1 MSDHALPNLLLNN
14 FSGDYLLRLPAD
26 FYKSAK
32 LYLSIAEIKKIQ
44 KAYSVAYYAHEN
56 QKRRDGSNYITHP
69 VAVAKILL
77 NLKMDSDSI
86 CSALMHDVLED
97 CDVTKNDLKTLFG
110 LSVADIVD
118 GVSKLGK
125 LDITSRNER
134 DANNLQKM
142 MLAMSKDVRVVLVKI
157 CDRLHNMR
165 TIEHLPRY
173 KQIQKSK
180 ETIELY
186 GPLAIRIGMQD
197 IRAELEDLAFR
208 CIHPLRATM
217 LESAINKSS
226 GGRKK
231 IVTKIR
237 KELKKHLKSNGIE
250 RVGVKGR
257 EKNIYSIYRKI
268 KSKHKPFSE
277 ILDVYGFRILV
288 DSVDECYR
296 ALGIIHNYFS
306 PIENKFKD
314 YIAIPKTN
322 GYQALHTSLLALD
335 AFPIEVQIQTR
346 SMWATANM
354 GIAAHWSY
362 KTDDDAGIGTGLRA
376 SRWLSSLIDLQKK
389 SSNPTE
395 FADSLKKDLD
405 SEEVYLFSPKGD
417 IYALKA
423 GATPIDFA
431 YEVHT
436 GLGDSIVGCKVNRR
450 EAPLNVELESG
461 QTVEIITSS
470 KTVEADPAWL
480 NFVVTGKA
488 RSGIRARL
496 RNQKVSSARKAGKFM
511 LESELQRSG
520 KSLKDYRGSTLKR
533 VLDSIGVSSLNK
545 LLTELGSGK
554 RTGNIVAERFYSGL
568 KIRKDTD
575 AKKIKP
581 VFIHDN
587 HIEGVSVVFA
597 KCCHPVYKDPVIAH
611 SDTERGIV
619 IHHKRCKQVA
629 PFISKDPRY
638 IPGKWAVNTKTH
650 VYTAKINI
658 VTIDEMGVLADLVS
672 VFTKAGI
679 NIEQINT
686 KNIDST
692 FASFEM
698 EVDVEDLEELNNIM
712 LKIRSKKITTSCTR
726 LINEK

>member
-1 MSDHALPNLLLNN
+1 MSESVLPNHLIN
-14 FSGDYLLRLPAD
+14 FSDKSLLKLPSSL
-26 FYKSAK
+26 YKTCK
-32 LYLSIAEIKKIQ
+32 TYLSSEDIKKIQ
-44 KAYSVAYYAHEN
+44 KAYSFAFYAHMG
-56 QKRRDGSNYITHP
+56 QKRKDGSDYITHP
-69 VAVAKILL
+69 VAVTEILL
-77 NLKMDSDSI
+77 ELKMDCDSV

-97 CDVTKNDLKTLFG
+97 CNVQKSNLAKMFGDDV
-110 LSVADIVD
+110 AHIVD

-125 LDITSRNER
+125 IDHKNIAEKN
-134 DANNLQKM
+134 ANNLQKM
-142 MLAMSKDVRVVLVKI
+142 ALAMANDVRVILVKL

-165 TIEHLPRY
+165 TIEFVPRK

-180 ETIELY
+180 ETLDLY
-186 GPLAIRIGMQD
+186 GPLALRVGMQD
-197 IRAELEDLAFR
+197 MRAELEDRAFK
-208 CIHPLRATM
+208 CLHPMRAD
-217 LESAINKSS
+217 LLKSAIKTSS

-231 IVTKIR
+231 IVQKIR
-237 KELKKHLKSNGIE
+237 KELKSRLKSNGVE
-250 RVGVKGR
+250 DAGVKGR
-257 EKNIYSIYRKI
+257 EKNLYSIYNKI
-268 KSKHKPFSE
+268 KTKHKPFSE

-288 DSVDECYR
+288 DSVDDCYR
-296 ALGIIHNYFS
+296 SLGIIHNYFS

-322 GYQALHTSLLALD
+322 GYQALHTSLLALN

-362 KTDDDAGIGTGLRA
+362 KTDDEAGIGSGLRA

-395 FADSLKKDLD
+395 FADSLRKDLD

-436 GLGDSIVGCKVNRR
+436 GLGNSIVGCKVNRR

-488 RSGIRARL
+488 RSGVRARL
-496 RNQKVSSARKAGKFM
+496 RTQKVSSARKAGKFM

-568 KIRKDTD
+568 KIRKEKDS
-575 AKKIKP
+575 KKIKP

-629 PFISKDPRY
+629 PFISKDQRY
-638 IPGKWAVNTKTH
+638 IPGKWAVNTKTL

-658 VTIDEMGVLADLVS
+658 ITIDQMGVLADLVS
-672 VFTKAGI
+672 VFTKAGL

-698 EVDVEDLEELNNIM
+698 EVDVEDLEELNNVM

>member
-1 MSDHALPNLLLNN
+1 MSETVLPNHLIHFSETSLLK
-14 FSGDYLLRLPAD
+14 LPTSL
-26 FYKSAK
+26 YKSCKA
-32 LYLSIAEIKKIQ
+32 YLSYDDIKKIQ
-44 KAYSVAYYAHEN
+44 KAYSFAFYAHSG
-56 QKRRDGSNYITHP
+56 QKRKDGSDYITHP
-69 VAVAKILL
+69 VAVTEILL
-77 NLKMDSDSI
+77 DLRMDPDSV

-97 CDVTKNDLKTLFG
+97 CNVQKNNLAKIFGDDV
-110 LSVADIVD
+110 AHIVD

-125 LDITSRNER
+125 IETKNISDN

-142 MLAMSKDVRVVLVKI
+142 ALAMANDVRVILVKL

-165 TIEHLPRY
+165 TIEHVPRN
-173 KQIQKSK
+173 KQILKAK
-180 ETIELY
+180 ETLELY
-186 GPLAIRIGMQD
+186 GPLALRVGMQD
-197 IRAELEDLAFR
+197 IRAELEDLSFR
-208 CIHPLRATM
+208 CIHPMRAKM
-217 LESAINKSS
+217 LENAVKTSS
-226 GGRKK
+226 GGRKR

-237 KELKKHLKSNGIE
+237 KELKTRLKSNNIQD
-250 RVGVKGR
+250 VAVKGR
-257 EKNIYSIYRKI
+257 EKNLYSIYSKI
-268 KSKHKPFSE
+268 KTKHKPFSE

-288 DSVDECYR
+288 NSVDDCYR

-322 GYQALHTSLLALD
+322 GYQALHTSLLALE

-354 GIAAHWSY
+354 GIAAHWGY
-362 KTDDDAGIGTGLRA
+362 KTDDQSKGTELRA
-376 SRWLSSLIDLQKK
+376 NKWLSGLVDLQKK
-389 SSNPTE
+389 SSNPSE

-405 SEEVYLFSPKGD
+405 SEEVYLFSPKGH

-436 GLGDSIVGCKVNRR
+436 GLGNSIIGCKVNRR

-470 KTVEADPAWL
+470 SSVEADPSWL
-480 NFVVTGKA
+480 NFVVTSKA

-496 RNQKVSSARKAGKFM
+496 RNQKTSSARKAGKFM

-520 KSLKDYRGSTLKR
+520 KSLEDYRGSTLKR
-533 VLDSIGVSSLNK
+533 VLDSIGVTSLNK
-545 LLTELGSGK
+545 LLIELGSGK

-568 KIRKDTD
+568 KIRKDSD
-575 AKKIKP
+575 NKKIKP
-581 VFIHDN
+581 VFISDN

-597 KCCHPVYKDPVIAH
+597 KCCHPIYQDPAIAH

-619 IHHKRCKQVA
+619 IHHNKCKQVA

-638 IPGKWAVNTKTH
+638 IPAKWTTNTKNH

-658 VTIDEMGVLADLVS
+658 VTVDEIGVLAEIVS
-672 VFTKAGI
+672 VFTKAAI
-679 NIEQINT
+679 NIEQVHT

-692 FASFEM
+692 FSAFEM
-698 EVDVEDLEELNNIM
+698 EVDVESREELQYIM
-712 LKIRSKKITTSCTR
+712 QKIRSKKITSSCTR

>member
-1 MSDHALPNLLLNN
+1 MSETVLPNHLIHFSETSLLK
-14 FSGDYLLRLPAD
+14 LPTSL
-26 FYKSAK
+26 YKSCKA
-32 LYLSIAEIKKIQ
+32 YLSYDDIKKIQ
-44 KAYSVAYYAHEN
+44 KAYSFAFYAHSG
-56 QKRRDGSNYITHP
+56 QKRKDGSDYITHP
-69 VAVAKILL
+69 VAVTEILL
-77 NLKMDSDSI
+77 DLRMDPDSV

-97 CDVTKNDLKTLFG
+97 CNVQKNNLAKIFGDDV
-110 LSVADIVD
+110 AHIVD

-125 LDITSRNER
+125 IETKNISDN

-142 MLAMSKDVRVVLVKI
+142 ALAMANDVRVILVKL

-165 TIEHLPRY
+165 TIEHVPRN
-173 KQIQKSK
+173 KQILKAK
-180 ETIELY
+180 ETLELY
-186 GPLAIRIGMQD
+186 GPLALRVGMQD
-197 IRAELEDLAFR
+197 IRAELEDLSFR
-208 CIHPLRATM
+208 CIHPMRAKM
-217 LESAINKSS
+217 LENAVKTSS
-226 GGRKK
+226 GGRKR
-231 IVTKIR
+231 IVRKIR
-237 KELKKHLKSNGIE
+237 KELKTRLKSNNIQD
-250 RVGVKGR
+250 VAVKGR
-257 EKNIYSIYRKI
+257 EKNLYSIYSKI
-268 KSKHKPFSE
+268 KTKHKPFSE

-288 DSVDECYR
+288 DSVDDCYR

-322 GYQALHTSLLALD
+322 GYQALHTSLLALE

-354 GIAAHWSY
+354 GIAAHWGY
-362 KTDDDAGIGTGLRA
+362 KTDDQSKGTELRA
-376 SRWLSSLIDLQKK
+376 NKWLSGLVDLQKK
-389 SSNPTE
+389 SSNPSE

-405 SEEVYLFSPKGD
+405 SEEVYLFSPKGH

-436 GLGDSIVGCKVNRR
+436 GLGNSIIGCKVNRR

-470 KTVEADPAWL
+470 SSVEADPSWL
-480 NFVVTGKA
+480 NFVVTSKA

-496 RNQKVSSARKAGKFM
+496 RNQKTSSARKAGKFM

-520 KSLKDYRGSTLKR
+520 KSLEDYRGSTLKR
-533 VLDSIGVSSLNK
+533 VLDSIGVTSLNK
-545 LLTELGSGK
+545 LLIELGSGK

-568 KIRKDTD
+568 KIRKDSD
-575 AKKIKP
+575 NKKIKP
-581 VFIHDN
+581 VFISDN

-597 KCCHPVYKDPVIAH
+597 KCCHPIYQDPAIAH

-619 IHHKRCKQVA
+619 IHHNKCKQVA

-638 IPGKWAVNTKTH
+638 IPAKWTTNTKNH

-658 VTIDEMGVLADLVS
+658 VTIDEIGVLAEIVS
-672 VFTKAGI
+672 VFTKAAI
-679 NIEQINT
+679 NIEQVHT

-692 FASFEM
+692 FSAFEM
-698 EVDVEDLEELNNIM
+698 EVDVESREELQYIM
-712 LKIRSKKITTSCTR
+712 QKIRSKKITSSCTR

>member
-1 MSDHALPNLLLNN
+1 MSESVLPNHLIN
-14 FSGDYLLRLPAD
+14 FSDKSLLKLPPSL
-26 FYKSAK
+26 YKTSK
-32 LYLSIAEIKKIQ
+32 TYLSSEDIKKIQ
-44 KAYSVAYYAHEN
+44 KAYSFAFYAHTG
-56 QKRRDGSNYITHP
+56 QKRKDGSDYITHP
-69 VAVAKILL
+69 VAVTEILL
-77 NLKMDSDSI
+77 DLKMDSDSI
-86 CSALMHDVLED
+86 CAALMHDVLED
-97 CDVTKNDLKTLFG
+97 CNVQKSNLAKMFGNDV
-110 LSVADIVD
+110 AHIVD

-125 LDITSRNER
+125 IDHKNVTDKN
-134 DANNLQKM
+134 ANNLQKM
-142 MLAMSKDVRVVLVKI
+142 ALAMANDVRVILVKL

-165 TIEHLPRY
+165 TIEFVPRK

-180 ETIELY
+180 ETLDLY
-186 GPLAIRIGMQD
+186 GPLALRVGMQD
-197 IRAELEDLAFR
+197 IRAELEDRAFK
-208 CIHPLRATM
+208 CLHPMRAD
-217 LESAINKSS
+217 LLKSAIETSS
-226 GGRKK
+226 GGRKR
-231 IVTKIR
+231 IVQKIR
-237 KELKKHLKSNGIE
+237 KELKSRLKSNGIE
-250 RVGVKGR
+250 DAGVKGR
-257 EKNIYSIYRKI
+257 EKNLYSIYNKI
-268 KSKHKPFSE
+268 KTKHKPFSE

-288 DSVDECYR
+288 DSVDDCYR
-296 ALGIIHNYFS
+296 SLGIIHNYFS

-362 KTDDDAGIGTGLRA
+362 KTDDNIGIGKGLRA

-389 SSNPTE
+389 SSNPIE

-417 IYALKA
+417 IFALKA

-496 RNQKVSSARKAGKFM
+496 RTQKVSSARKAGKFM

-520 KSLKDYRGSTLKR
+520 KSLKDYRGSALKR

-568 KIRKDTD
+568 KIRKDTES
-575 AKKIKP
+575 KNIKP

-650 VYTAKINI
+650 IYTAKINI
-658 VTIDEMGVLADLVS
+658 VTIDQMGVLADLVS
-672 VFTKAGI
+672 VFTNAGL

-698 EVDVEDLEELNNIM
+698 EVDVEDLEELNNVM

>member
-1 MSDHALPNLLLNN
+1 LSESVLPNHLIN
-14 FSGDYLLRLPAD
+14 FSDKSLLKLPSPLYKTCKTYLNSED
-26 FYKSAK
+26 
-32 LYLSIAEIKKIQ
+32 IKKIQ
-44 KAYSVAYYAHEN
+44 KAYSFAFYAHMG
-56 QKRRDGSNYITHP
+56 QKRKDGSDYITHP
-69 VAVAKILL
+69 VAVTEILL
-77 NLKMDSDSI
+77 ELKMDCDSI
-86 CSALMHDVLED
+86 CAALMHDVLED
-97 CDVTKNDLKTLFG
+97 CNVQKSNLAKMFGDDV
-110 LSVADIVD
+110 AHIVD

-125 LDITSRNER
+125 IDHKNIADKN
-134 DANNLQKM
+134 ANNLQKM
-142 MLAMSKDVRVVLVKI
+142 ALAMANDVRVILVKL

-165 TIEHLPRY
+165 TIEFVPRK

-180 ETIELY
+180 ETLDLY
-186 GPLAIRIGMQD
+186 GPLALRVGMQD
-197 IRAELEDLAFR
+197 IRAELEDRAFK
-208 CIHPLRATM
+208 CLHPMRADL
-217 LESAINKSS
+217 LENAIKSSS

-231 IVTKIR
+231 IVQKIR
-237 KELKKHLKSNGIE
+237 KELKSRLKSNGIE
-250 RVGVKGR
+250 DAGVKGR
-257 EKNIYSIYRKI
+257 EKNLYSIYNKI
-268 KSKHKPFSE
+268 KTKHKPFSE

-288 DSVDECYR
+288 DSVDDCYR
-296 ALGIIHNYFS
+296 SLGIIHNYFS

-354 GIAAHWSY
+354 GVAAHWSY

-376 SRWLSSLIDLQKK
+376 SRWLSSLVDLQKK
-389 SSNPTE
+389 SSNPSE

-470 KTVEADPAWL
+470 KIVEADPAWL

-488 RSGIRARL
+488 RSGIRSRL
-496 RNQKVSSARKAGKFM
+496 RTQKVSSARKAGKFM

-638 IPGKWAVNTKTH
+638 IPGKWAVNTKTL

-672 VFTKAGI
+672 VFTNAGL

-698 EVDVEDLEELNNIM
+698 EVDVEDLEELNNVM

>member
-1 MSDHALPNLLLNN
+1 MSETVLPNHLIHFSETSLLK
-14 FSGDYLLRLPAD
+14 LPTSL
-26 FYKSAK
+26 YKSCKA
-32 LYLSIAEIKKIQ
+32 YLSYDDIKKIQ
-44 KAYSVAYYAHEN
+44 KAYSFAFYAHSG
-56 QKRRDGSNYITHP
+56 QKRKDGSDYITHP
-69 VAVAKILL
+69 IAVTEILL
-77 NLKMDSDSI
+77 DLRMDPDSV

-97 CDVTKNDLKTLFG
+97 CNVQKNNLAKIFGDDV
-110 LSVADIVD
+110 AHIVD
-118 GVSKLGK
+118 GVSKLK
-125 LDITSRNER
+125 KIETKNISDN

-142 MLAMSKDVRVVLVKI
+142 ALAMANDVRVILVKL

-165 TIEHLPRY
+165 TIEHVPRN
-173 KQIQKSK
+173 KQILKAK
-180 ETIELY
+180 ETLELY
-186 GPLAIRIGMQD
+186 GPLALRVGMQD
-197 IRAELEDLAFR
+197 IRAELEDLSFR
-208 CIHPLRATM
+208 CIHPMRAKM
-217 LESAINKSS
+217 LENAVKTSS
-226 GGRKK
+226 GGRKR
-231 IVTKIR
+231 IVRKIR
-237 KELKKHLKSNGIE
+237 KELKTRLKSNNIQD
-250 RVGVKGR
+250 VAVKGR
-257 EKNIYSIYRKI
+257 EKNLYSIYSKI
-268 KSKHKPFSE
+268 KTKHKPFSE

-288 DSVDECYR
+288 DSVDDCYR

-322 GYQALHTSLLALD
+322 GYQALHTSLLALE

-354 GIAAHWSY
+354 GIAAHWGY
-362 KTDDDAGIGTGLRA
+362 KTDDQSKGTELRA
-376 SRWLSSLIDLQKK
+376 NKWLSGLVDLQKK
-389 SSNPTE
+389 SSNPSE

-405 SEEVYLFSPKGD
+405 SEEVYLFSPKGH

-436 GLGDSIVGCKVNRR
+436 GLGNSIIGCKVNRR

-470 KTVEADPAWL
+470 SSVEADPSWL
-480 NFVVTGKA
+480 NFVVTSKA

-496 RNQKVSSARKAGKFM
+496 RNQKTSSARKAGKFM

-520 KSLKDYRGSTLKR
+520 KSLEDYRGSTLKR
-533 VLDSIGVSSLNK
+533 VLDSIGVTSLNK
-545 LLTELGSGK
+545 LLIELGSGK

-568 KIRKDTD
+568 KIRKDSD
-575 AKKIKP
+575 NKKIKP
-581 VFIHDN
+581 VFISDN

-597 KCCHPVYKDPVIAH
+597 KCCHPIYQDPAIAH

-619 IHHKRCKQVA
+619 IHHNKCKQVA

-638 IPGKWAVNTKTH
+638 IPAKWTTNTKNH

-658 VTIDEMGVLADLVS
+658 VTVDEIGVLAEIVS
-672 VFTKAGI
+672 VFTKAAI
-679 NIEQINT
+679 NIEQVHT

-692 FASFEM
+692 FSAFEM
-698 EVDVEDLEELNNIM
+698 EVDVESREELQYIM
-712 LKIRSKKITTSCTR
+712 QKIRSKKITSSCTR

>member
-1 MSDHALPNLLLNN
+1 MSETVLPNHLIHFSETSLLK
-14 FSGDYLLRLPAD
+14 LPTSL
-26 FYKSAK
+26 YKSCKA
-32 LYLSIAEIKKIQ
+32 YLSYDDIKKIQ
-44 KAYSVAYYAHEN
+44 KAYSFAFYAHSG
-56 QKRRDGSNYITHP
+56 QKRKDGSDYITHP
-69 VAVAKILL
+69 VAVTEILL
-77 NLKMDSDSI
+77 DLRMDPDSV

-97 CDVTKNDLKTLFG
+97 CNVQKNNLAKIFGDDV
-110 LSVADIVD
+110 AHIVD
-118 GVSKLGK
+118 GVSKLK
-125 LDITSRNER
+125 KIETKNISDN

-142 MLAMSKDVRVVLVKI
+142 ALAMANDVRVILVKL

-165 TIEHLPRY
+165 TIEHVPRN
-173 KQIQKSK
+173 KQILKAK
-180 ETIELY
+180 ETLELY
-186 GPLAIRIGMQD
+186 GPLALRVGMQD
-197 IRAELEDLAFR
+197 IRAELEDLSFR
-208 CIHPLRATM
+208 CIHPMRAKM
-217 LESAINKSS
+217 LENAVKTSS
-226 GGRKK
+226 GGRKR

-237 KELKKHLKSNGIE
+237 KELKTRLKSNNIQD
-250 RVGVKGR
+250 VAVKGR
-257 EKNIYSIYRKI
+257 EKNLYSIYSKI
-268 KSKHKPFSE
+268 KTKHKPFSE

-288 DSVDECYR
+288 NSVDDCYR

-322 GYQALHTSLLALD
+322 GYQALHTSLLALE

-354 GIAAHWSY
+354 GIAAHWGY
-362 KTDDDAGIGTGLRA
+362 KTDDQSKGTELRA
-376 SRWLSSLIDLQKK
+376 NKWLSGLVDLQKK
-389 SSNPTE
+389 SSNPSE

-405 SEEVYLFSPKGD
+405 SEEVYLFSPKGH

-436 GLGDSIVGCKVNRR
+436 GLGNSIIGCKVNRR

-470 KTVEADPAWL
+470 SSVEADPSWL
-480 NFVVTGKA
+480 NFVVTSKA

-496 RNQKVSSARKAGKFM
+496 RNQKTSSARKAGKFM

-520 KSLKDYRGSTLKR
+520 KSLEDYRGSTLKR
-533 VLDSIGVSSLNK
+533 VLDSIGVTSLNK
-545 LLTELGSGK
+545 LLIELGSGK

-568 KIRKDTD
+568 KIRKDSD
-575 AKKIKP
+575 NKKIKP
-581 VFIHDN
+581 VFISDN

-597 KCCHPVYKDPVIAH
+597 KCCHPIYQDPAIAH

-619 IHHKRCKQVA
+619 IHHNKCKQVA

-638 IPGKWAVNTKTH
+638 IPAKWTTNTKNH

-658 VTIDEMGVLADLVS
+658 VTVDEIGVLAEIVS
-672 VFTKAGI
+672 VFTKAAI
-679 NIEQINT
+679 NIEQVHT

-692 FASFEM
+692 FSAFEM
-698 EVDVEDLEELNNIM
+698 EVDVESREELQYIM
-712 LKIRSKKITTSCTR
+712 QKIRSKKITSSCTR

>member
-1 MSDHALPNLLLNN
+1 LSESVLPNHLIN
-14 FSGDYLLRLPAD
+14 FSDKSLLKLPSSL
-26 FYKSAK
+26 YKTCK
-32 LYLSIAEIKKIQ
+32 TYLSSEDIKKIQ
-44 KAYSVAYYAHEN
+44 KAYSFAFYAHMG
-56 QKRRDGSNYITHP
+56 QKRKDGSDYITHP
-69 VAVAKILL
+69 VAVTEILL
-77 NLKMDSDSI
+77 ELKMDCDSV

-97 CDVTKNDLKTLFG
+97 CNVQKSNLAKMFGDDV
-110 LSVADIVD
+110 AHIVD

-125 LDITSRNER
+125 IDHKNIAEKN
-134 DANNLQKM
+134 ANNLQKM
-142 MLAMSKDVRVVLVKI
+142 ALAMANDVRVILVKL

-165 TIEHLPRY
+165 TIEFVPRK

-180 ETIELY
+180 ETLDLY
-186 GPLAIRIGMQD
+186 GPLALRVGMQD
-197 IRAELEDLAFR
+197 MRAELEDRAFK
-208 CIHPLRATM
+208 CLHPMRAD
-217 LESAINKSS
+217 LLKSAIKTSS

-231 IVTKIR
+231 IVQKIR
-237 KELKKHLKSNGIE
+237 KELKSRLKSNGVE
-250 RVGVKGR
+250 DAGVKGR
-257 EKNIYSIYRKI
+257 EKNLYSIYNKI
-268 KSKHKPFSE
+268 KTKHKPFSE

-288 DSVDECYR
+288 DSVDDCYR
-296 ALGIIHNYFS
+296 SLGIIHNYFS

-322 GYQALHTSLLALD
+322 GYQALHTSLLALN

-362 KTDDDAGIGTGLRA
+362 KTDDEAGIGSGLRA

-395 FADSLKKDLD
+395 FADSLRKDLD

-436 GLGDSIVGCKVNRR
+436 GLGNSIVGCKVNRR

-488 RSGIRARL
+488 RSGVRARL
-496 RNQKVSSARKAGKFM
+496 RTQKVSSARKAGKFM

-568 KIRKDTD
+568 KIRKEKDS
-575 AKKIKP
+575 KKIKP

-638 IPGKWAVNTKTH
+638 IPGKWAVNTKTL

-658 VTIDEMGVLADLVS
+658 VTIDQMGVLADLVS
-672 VFTKAGI
+672 VFTKAGL

-698 EVDVEDLEELNNIM
+698 EVDVEDLEELNNVM

>member
-1 MSDHALPNLLLNN
+1 LSETVLPNHLIHFSETSLLK
-14 FSGDYLLRLPAD
+14 LPTSL
-26 FYKSAK
+26 YKSCKA
-32 LYLSIAEIKKIQ
+32 YLSYDDIKKIQ
-44 KAYSVAYYAHEN
+44 KAYSFAFYAHSG
-56 QKRRDGSNYITHP
+56 QKRKDGSDYITHP
-69 VAVAKILL
+69 VAVTEILL
-77 NLKMDSDSI
+77 DLRMDPDSV

-97 CDVTKNDLKTLFG
+97 CNVQKNNLAKIFGDDV
-110 LSVADIVD
+110 AHIVD
-118 GVSKLGK
+118 GVSKLK
-125 LDITSRNER
+125 KIETKNISDN

-142 MLAMSKDVRVVLVKI
+142 ALAMANDVRVILVKL

-165 TIEHLPRY
+165 TIEHVPRN
-173 KQIQKSK
+173 KQILKAK
-180 ETIELY
+180 ETLELY
-186 GPLAIRIGMQD
+186 GPLALRVGMQD
-197 IRAELEDLAFR
+197 IRAELEDLSFR
-208 CIHPLRATM
+208 CIHPMRAKM
-217 LESAINKSS
+217 LENAVKTSS
-226 GGRKK
+226 GGRKR

-237 KELKKHLKSNGIE
+237 KELKTRLKSNNIQD
-250 RVGVKGR
+250 VAVKGR
-257 EKNIYSIYRKI
+257 EKNLYSIYSKI
-268 KSKHKPFSE
+268 KTKHKPFSE

-288 DSVDECYR
+288 DSVDDCYR

-322 GYQALHTSLLALD
+322 GYQALHTSLLALE

-354 GIAAHWSY
+354 GIAAHWGY
-362 KTDDDAGIGTGLRA
+362 KTDDQSKGTELRA
-376 SRWLSSLIDLQKK
+376 NKWLSGLVDLQKK
-389 SSNPTE
+389 SSNPSE

-405 SEEVYLFSPKGD
+405 SEEVYLFSPKGH

-436 GLGDSIVGCKVNRR
+436 GLGNSIIGCKVNRR

-470 KTVEADPAWL
+470 SSVEADPSWL
-480 NFVVTGKA
+480 NFVVTSKA

-496 RNQKVSSARKAGKFM
+496 RNQKTSSARKAGKFM

-520 KSLKDYRGSTLKR
+520 KSLEDYRGSTLKR
-533 VLDSIGVSSLNK
+533 VLDSIGVTSLNK
-545 LLTELGSGK
+545 LLIELGSGK

-568 KIRKDTD
+568 KIRKDSD
-575 AKKIKP
+575 NKKIKP
-581 VFIHDN
+581 VFISDN

-597 KCCHPVYKDPVIAH
+597 KCCHPIYQDPAIAH

-619 IHHKRCKQVA
+619 IHHNKCKQVA

-638 IPGKWAVNTKTH
+638 IPAKWTTNTKNH

-658 VTIDEMGVLADLVS
+658 VTVDEIGVLAEIVS
-672 VFTKAGI
+672 VFTKAAI
-679 NIEQINT
+679 NIEQVHT

-692 FASFEM
+692 FSAFEM
-698 EVDVEDLEELNNIM
+698 EVDVESREELQYIM
-712 LKIRSKKITTSCTR
+712 QKIRSKKITSSCTR

>member
-1 MSDHALPNLLLNN
+1 MTETALPNNALIN
-14 FSGDYLLRLPAD
+14 FSDTEVIKLPVSMFKEA
-26 FYKSAK
+26 KS
-32 LYLSIAEIKKIQ
+32 YLSYKDIKKIQ
-44 KAYSVAYYAHEN
+44 KAYTFAFYAHQG
-56 QKRRDGSNYITHP
+56 QKRKDGTDYISHP
-69 VAVAKILL
+69 LAVSKIMMS
-77 NLKMDSDSI
+77 LKVGPDSI
-86 CSALMHDVLED
+86 CAALLHDVLED
-97 CDVTKNDLKTLFG
+97 CNIGKNNLSKHFGEDVAN
-110 LSVADIVD
+110 IVD

-125 LDITSRNER
+125 LDMQNKAERN
-134 DANNLQKM
+134 ANNLQKM
-142 MLAMSKDVRVVLVKI
+142 ALAMANDVRVILVKL

-165 TIEHLPRY
+165 TIDHMPRF
-173 KQIQKSK
+173 KQIQKAK
-180 ETIELY
+180 ETLEVY
-186 GPLAIRIGMQD
+186 GPLALRIGMQD
-197 IRAELEDLAFR
+197 LRAELEDLSFK
-208 CIHPLRATM
+208 CIHPMRAQM
-217 LESAINKSS
+217 LESAIDSSS

-231 IVTKIR
+231 IVEKIR
-237 KELKKHLKSNGIE
+237 KELKSHLKSNDIE
-250 RVGVKGR
+250 NAAVKGR
-257 EKNIYSIYRKI
+257 EKTLYSIYNKI
-268 KSKHKPFSE
+268 KKKHKPFSE

-288 DSVDECYR
+288 DSVDDCYR

-417 IYALKA
+417 IYALKS

-672 VFTKAGI
+672 VFTKTGI

>member
-1 MSDHALPNLLLNN
+1 MSETVLPNHLIHFSETSLLKLPSSLYKTCKTYLNQE
-14 FSGDYLLRLPAD
+14 D
-26 FYKSAK
+26 
-32 LYLSIAEIKKIQ
+32 IKKIQ
-44 KAYSVAYYAHEN
+44 KAYSFAFYAHAG
-56 QKRRDGSNYITHP
+56 QKRKDGSDYITHP
-69 VAVAKILL
+69 VAVTEILL
-77 NLKMDSDSI
+77 ELKMDPDSV

-97 CDVTKNDLKTLFG
+97 CNVQKNNLAKIFGDDV
-110 LSVADIVD
+110 AHIVD

-125 LDITSRNER
+125 IETKNIADNN
-134 DANNLQKM
+134 ANNLQKM
-142 MLAMSKDVRVVLVKI
+142 ALAMANDVRVVLVKL

-165 TIEHLPRY
+165 TIEYVPRK
-173 KQIQKSK
+173 KQIQKAK
-180 ETIELY
+180 ETLELY
-186 GPLAIRIGMQD
+186 GPLALRVGMQD
-197 IRAELEDLAFR
+197 IRAELEDLSFR
-208 CIHPLRATM
+208 CIHPMRAKM
-217 LESAINKSS
+217 LENAVKSSS

-231 IVTKIR
+231 IVEKIR
-237 KELKKHLKSNGIE
+237 KELKKRLKSNNVE
-250 RVGVKGR
+250 DVAVKGR
-257 EKNIYSIYRKI
+257 EKNLYSIYSKI

-288 DSVDECYR
+288 DSVDDCYR
-296 ALGIIHNYFS
+296 SLGIIHNYFS

-346 SMWATANM
+346 NMWATANM
-354 GIAAHWSY
+354 GIAAHWGY
-362 KTDDDAGIGTGLRA
+362 KTNDDESKGTELRA
-376 SRWLSSLIDLQKK
+376 NKWLSGLVELQKK
-389 SSNPTE
+389 SSNPSE

-405 SEEVYLFSPKGD
+405 SEEVYLFSPKGH
-417 IYALKA
+417 IYALKT

-436 GLGDSIVGCKVNRR
+436 GLGNSIIGCKVNRR

-470 KTVEADPAWL
+470 SSVEADPAWL
-480 NFVVTGKA
+480 NFIVTSKA
-488 RSGIRARL
+488 RSGIRSRL

-520 KSLKDYRGSTLKR
+520 KSLEDYRGGILKR

-545 LLTELGSGK
+545 LLIELGSGK

-568 KIRKDTD
+568 KIRKDSD
-575 AKKIKP
+575 NKKIKP
-581 VFIHDN
+581 VFISNN

-597 KCCHPVYKDPVIAH
+597 KCCHPIYEDPAIAH

-619 IHHKRCKQVA
+619 IHHKKCKQVA

-638 IPGKWAVNTKTH
+638 IPAKWTTNTKSH
-650 VYTAKINI
+650 LYTAKINI
-658 VTIDEMGVLADLVS
+658 VTVDEIGVLAEIVS
-672 VFTKAGI
+672 VFTKVGI
-679 NIEQINT
+679 NIEQIHT

-692 FASFEM
+692 FTAFEM
-698 EVDVEDLEELNNIM
+698 EVDVENQEELKYIM
-712 LKIRSKKITTSCTR
+712 LKLRSKKITSSCTR

>member
-1 MSDHALPNLLLNN
+1 LSESVLPNHLIN
-14 FSGDYLLRLPAD
+14 FSDKSLLKLPSSL
-26 FYKSAK
+26 YKTCK
-32 LYLSIAEIKKIQ
+32 TYLSSEDIKKIQ
-44 KAYSVAYYAHEN
+44 KAYSFAFYAHMG
-56 QKRRDGSNYITHP
+56 QKRKDGSDYITHP
-69 VAVAKILL
+69 VAVTEILL
-77 NLKMDSDSI
+77 ELKMDCDSV

-97 CDVTKNDLKTLFG
+97 CNVQKSNLAKMFGDDV
-110 LSVADIVD
+110 AHIVD

-125 LDITSRNER
+125 IDHKNIAEKN
-134 DANNLQKM
+134 ANNLQKM
-142 MLAMSKDVRVVLVKI
+142 ALAMANDVRVILVKL

-165 TIEHLPRY
+165 TIEFVPRK

-180 ETIELY
+180 ETLDLY
-186 GPLAIRIGMQD
+186 GPLALRVGMQD
-197 IRAELEDLAFR
+197 MRAELEDRAFK
-208 CIHPLRATM
+208 CLHPMRAD
-217 LESAINKSS
+217 LLKSAIKTSS

-231 IVTKIR
+231 IVQKIR
-237 KELKKHLKSNGIE
+237 KELKSRLKSNGIE
-250 RVGVKGR
+250 DAGVKGR
-257 EKNIYSIYRKI
+257 EKNLYSIYNKI
-268 KSKHKPFSE
+268 KTKHKPFSE

-288 DSVDECYR
+288 DSVDDCYR
-296 ALGIIHNYFS
+296 SLGIIHNYFS

-322 GYQALHTSLLALD
+322 GYQALHTSLLALN

-362 KTDDDAGIGTGLRA
+362 KTDDEAGIGSGLRA

-436 GLGDSIVGCKVNRR
+436 GLGNSIVGCKVNRR

-488 RSGIRARL
+488 RSGVRARL
-496 RNQKVSSARKAGKFM
+496 RTQKVSSARKAGKFM

-568 KIRKDTD
+568 KIRKEKDS
-575 AKKIKP
+575 KKIKP

-638 IPGKWAVNTKTH
+638 IPGKWAVNTKTL

-658 VTIDEMGVLADLVS
+658 VTIDQMGVLADLVS
-672 VFTKAGI
+672 VFTKAGL

-698 EVDVEDLEELNNIM
+698 EVDVEDLEELNNVM

>member
-1 MSDHALPNLLLNN
+1 LSESVLPNHLIN
-14 FSGDYLLRLPAD
+14 FSDKSLLKLPSSL
-26 FYKSAK
+26 YKTCK
-32 LYLSIAEIKKIQ
+32 TYLSSEDIKKIQ
-44 KAYSVAYYAHEN
+44 KAYSFAFYAHMG
-56 QKRRDGSNYITHP
+56 QKRKDGSDYITHP
-69 VAVAKILL
+69 VAVTEILL
-77 NLKMDSDSI
+77 ELKMDCDSV

-97 CDVTKNDLKTLFG
+97 CNVQKSNLAKMFGDDV
-110 LSVADIVD
+110 AHIVD

-125 LDITSRNER
+125 IDHKNIAEKN
-134 DANNLQKM
+134 ANNLQKM
-142 MLAMSKDVRVVLVKI
+142 ALAMANDVRVILVKL

-165 TIEHLPRY
+165 TIEFVPRK

-180 ETIELY
+180 ETLDLY
-186 GPLAIRIGMQD
+186 GPLALRVGMQD
-197 IRAELEDLAFR
+197 MRAELEDRAFK
-208 CIHPLRATM
+208 CLHPMRAD
-217 LESAINKSS
+217 LLKSAIKTSS

-231 IVTKIR
+231 IVQKIR
-237 KELKKHLKSNGIE
+237 KELKSRLKSNGIE
-250 RVGVKGR
+250 DAGVKGR
-257 EKNIYSIYRKI
+257 EKNLYSIYNKI
-268 KSKHKPFSE
+268 KTKHKPFSE

-288 DSVDECYR
+288 DSVDDCYR
-296 ALGIIHNYFS
+296 SLGIIHNYFS

-322 GYQALHTSLLALD
+322 GYQALHTSLLALN

-362 KTDDDAGIGTGLRA
+362 KTDDEAGIGSGLRA

-395 FADSLKKDLD
+395 FADSLRKDLD

-436 GLGDSIVGCKVNRR
+436 GLGNSIVGCKVNRR

-470 KTVEADPAWL
+470 KIVEADPAWL

-488 RSGIRARL
+488 RSGVRARL
-496 RNQKVSSARKAGKFM
+496 RTQKVSSARKAGKFM

-568 KIRKDTD
+568 KIRKEKDS
-575 AKKIKP
+575 KKIKP

-638 IPGKWAVNTKTH
+638 IPGKWAVNTKTL

-658 VTIDEMGVLADLVS
+658 VTIDQMGVLADLVS
-672 VFTKAGI
+672 VFTKAGL

-698 EVDVEDLEELNNIM
+698 EVDVEDLEELNNVM

>member
-1 MSDHALPNLLLNN
+1 MSETVLPNHLIHFSETSLLKLPSSLYKTCKTYLNQE
-14 FSGDYLLRLPAD
+14 D
-26 FYKSAK
+26 
-32 LYLSIAEIKKIQ
+32 IKKIQ
-44 KAYSVAYYAHEN
+44 KAYSFAFYAHAG
-56 QKRRDGSNYITHP
+56 QKRKDGSDYITHP
-69 VAVAKILL
+69 VAVTEILL
-77 NLKMDSDSI
+77 ELKMDPDSV

-97 CDVTKNDLKTLFG
+97 CNVQKNNLAKIFGDDV
-110 LSVADIVD
+110 AHIVD

-125 LDITSRNER
+125 IETKNIADNN
-134 DANNLQKM
+134 ANNLQKM
-142 MLAMSKDVRVVLVKI
+142 ALAMANDVRVVLVKL

-165 TIEHLPRY
+165 TIEYVPRK
-173 KQIQKSK
+173 KQIQKAK
-180 ETIELY
+180 ETLELY
-186 GPLAIRIGMQD
+186 GPLALRVGMQD
-197 IRAELEDLAFR
+197 IRAELEDLSFR
-208 CIHPLRATM
+208 CIHPMRAKM
-217 LESAINKSS
+217 LENAVKSSS

-231 IVTKIR
+231 IVEKIR
-237 KELKKHLKSNGIE
+237 KELKKRLKSNNVE
-250 RVGVKGR
+250 AVAVKGR
-257 EKNIYSIYRKI
+257 EKNLYSIYSKI

-288 DSVDECYR
+288 DSVDDCYR
-296 ALGIIHNYFS
+296 SLGIIHNYFS

-346 SMWATANM
+346 NMWATANM
-354 GIAAHWSY
+354 GIAAHWGY
-362 KTDDDAGIGTGLRA
+362 KTNDDESKGTELRA
-376 SRWLSSLIDLQKK
+376 NKWLSGLVELQKK
-389 SSNPTE
+389 SSNPSE

-405 SEEVYLFSPKGD
+405 SEEVYLFSPKGH
-417 IYALKA
+417 IYALKT

-436 GLGDSIVGCKVNRR
+436 GLGNSIVGCKVNRR

-470 KTVEADPAWL
+470 SSVEADPAWL
-480 NFVVTGKA
+480 NFIVTSKA
-488 RSGIRARL
+488 RSGIRSRL

-520 KSLKDYRGSTLKR
+520 KSLEDYRGGTLKR
-533 VLDSIGVSSLNK
+533 ILDSIGVTSLNK
-545 LLTELGSGK
+545 LLIELGSGK

-568 KIRKDTD
+568 KIRKDSD
-575 AKKIKP
+575 NKKIKP
-581 VFIHDN
+581 VFISDN

-597 KCCHPVYKDPVIAH
+597 KCCHPIYEDPAIAH

-619 IHHKRCKQVA
+619 IHHQRCKQVA

-638 IPGKWAVNTKTH
+638 IPSKWTKNTKTH
-650 VYTAKINI
+650 IYTAKINI
-658 VTIDEMGVLADLVS
+658 VTVDEIGVLAEIVS

-679 NIEQINT
+679 NIEQIHT

-692 FASFEM
+692 FAAFEM
-698 EVDVEDLEELNNIM
+698 EVDVENQEELKYIM
-712 LKIRSKKITTSCTR
+712 QKLRAKKITSSCTR